1 MTCLVPVRFQ
11 HTKCFLSVSPPP
23 SGYPLCYTLSSPHC
37 SDKDIF
43 KIWRFWKVSSDLL
56 KVVLLWHHWEIDRW
70 FKYLANKISLYFIL
84 KYDLWGRFPKW
95 RKAAAISSLLWLPLE
110 MKLLKELRE
119 NINQPRHTRSGEI
132 LTSSCLSIPPLSCS
146 RFKRHLVFFPVIIS
160 SSEPLYQLSIHL
172 WPSPQPPDVLELH
185 ARKKE
190 TGEGGGK
197 PH

>member
-1 MTCLVPVRFQ
+1 M
-11 HTKCFLSVSPPP
+11 
-23 SGYPLCYTLSSPHC
+23 
-37 SDKDIF
+37 
-43 KIWRFWKVSSDLL
+43 
-56 KVVLLWHHWEIDRW
+56 
-70 FKYLANKISLYFIL
+70 
-84 KYDLWGRFPKW
+84 WGRFSKW

-197 PH
+197 PHQNYFQISLAAIKNWSLSFFFDFTEGWGKIFNAHRKVSTQSVKFEENSTSNKQNLLMLKTKICCRQKLYSKVWVLMSDIIML